1 MSNVP
6 LGILHKVNAVERLGV
21 TGEYKKE
28 TVLNDVL
35 SLIDDNVDIQKI
47 IEDLI
52 ELLID
57 ISKKKIRLLI
67 NKKSICLPI

>member
-1 MSNVP
+1 MSNIP
-6 LGILHKVNAVERLGV
+6 LGILQKVNAVERLGV

-28 TVLNDVL
+28 SVVNDIL
-35 SLIDDNVDIQKI
+35 SLIDDNVDIQQI

-57 ISKKKIRLLI
+57 ISKKKLKLI
-67 NKKSICLPI
+67 VNKKSCIPI

>member
-1 MSNVP
+1 MDNIP
-6 LGILHKVNAVERLGV
+6 KQILQKVNEVERLGV

-28 TVLNDVL
+28 TVLNEVL
-35 SLIDDNVDIQKI
+35 SLLADNVNIQEI

-57 ISKKKIRLLI
+57 ISKKKIKILVNK
-67 NKKSICLPI
+67 NKKCF

>member
-1 MSNVP
+1 MSNIP
-6 LGILHKVNAVERLGV
+6 LGILQKVNSAERLAV

-28 TVLNDVL
+28 SVLNEIL
-35 SLIDDNVDIQKI
+35 ASLDDNVNIQQI

-57 ISKKKIRLLI
+57 ISKKKLKLIVNKQKRLCI
-67 NKKSICLPI
+67 G